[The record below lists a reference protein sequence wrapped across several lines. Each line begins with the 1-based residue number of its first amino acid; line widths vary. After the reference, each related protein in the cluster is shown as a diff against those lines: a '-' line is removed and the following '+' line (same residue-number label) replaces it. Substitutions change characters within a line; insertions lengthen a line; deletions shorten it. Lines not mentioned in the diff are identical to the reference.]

1 MTPKEFR
8 ECVRNRGAQR
18 LSAASLERAV
28 NVALKS
34 GRDLR
39 EGDINS
45 CIKLAQEFEN
55 CRQDRLRE
63 AGLASYLQPEPKTL
77 QTREPPVTGVFMA
90 SDVVIEQLT
99 PHIEQIRQELFGS
112 HAPPFPT
119 YEAAVE
125 WLVREGNE
133 QWRRDQARN
142 EQKQREFRQKS
153 GKGGIVLFWEPSEL
167 AIRQAQEQAGAVYHF
182 SYERRRIPYTTSRED
197 LIPEGSQHNFHYF
210 RERYPDLYPGVEG
223 WLWSVEIYEDSVLA
237 KLEQK
242 AYELADTLGLDQA
255 NVIAW
260 ILADEKPTIPA
271 FRMHNEYK
279 ELKLPG
285 KLTLKNRYVVIEV
298 LEPEHLTYHQIVQ
311 IYDSIRQDFN
321 VTRVKALTVS
331 HQRLR
336 DLVKRLG
343 GVPKKHG
350 TINVFWEQVRQAWNR
365 EVGREQYSNWR
376 PLERQYQRLIKKL
389 RLRDQQDRNGR

>member
-1 MTPKEFR
+1 MTSKEFR
-8 ECVRNRGAQR
+8 RRVLGHESRH
-18 LSAASLERAV
+18 LPAASLERAV

-39 EGDINS
+39 EGDITS

-55 CRQDRLRE
+55 CRQDSLRE

-77 QTREPPVTGVFMA
+77 QTRESPVTGVFMA
-90 SDVVIEQLT
+90 SDVVVEQLT
-99 PHIEQIRQELFGS
+99 PHIEQIRQELFGN

-125 WLVREGNE
+125 WLVGQGNE
-133 QWRRDQARN
+133 QWQRWQERN
-142 EQKQREFRQKS
+142 EQKQQEFRRKS
-153 GKGGIVLFWEPSEL
+153 GKGGIVLFSEPSEL
-167 AIRQAQEQAGAVYHF
+167 AIRQAQELAGAVYHF
-182 SYERRRIPYTTSRED
+182 SYEQRRIPYTTSRED
-197 LIPEGSQHNFHYF
+197 LIPEGSKHNFHYF
-210 RERYPDLYPGVEG
+210 RERYPDFYPGVEG
-223 WLWSVEIYEDSVLA
+223 WLWSIDIYEDSVLA

-242 AYELADTLGLDQA
+242 AYEFADTLGLEKAD
-255 NVIAW
+255 VIAW
-260 ILADEKPTIPA
+260 ILADEKPTIPV

-285 KLTLKNRYVVIEV
+285 KMTLKNRYVVIEV

-321 VTRVKALTVS
+321 VTRVKALTMA

-336 DLVKRLG
+336 DIVKRLG
-343 GVPKKHG
+343 GVPTQHG
-350 TINVFWEQVRQAWNR
+350 SKRVFWEQVRQEWNR
-365 EVGREQYSNWR
+365 EVGRDEYSKWR
-376 PLERQYQRLIKKL
+376 SLDMKYKRLIKKL